1 MVKTFQGKK
10 VLRENALYKYLMEM
24 LYCVIRANK
33 KYHPQTF
40 LEGCK
45 YEKKMIKIKRII
57 LLMTVLT
64 RVHLIN
70 LKINLTT
77 KSGNES
83 ENESENKSENE
94 SEKPPKKSESD

>member
-1 MVKTFQGKK
+1 MVKTFQDKK

-45 YEKKMIKIKRII
+45 YEKKW
-57 LLMTVLT
+57 
-64 RVHLIN
+64 
-70 LKINLTT
+70 
-77 KSGNES
+77 
-83 ENESENKSENE
+83 
-94 SEKPPKKSESD
+94 